1 MTILDQARLHFKE
14 EFFTARQFEKMTGVD
29 FKIAAMNL
37 TKRADEGK
45 ISKTSGNG
53 NTYFYFSEKQLKVQP
68 RYFNVLNTNIRIH
81 SSPEVSVDGSHRY
94 IINPKTPNT
103 TTALNYFEAHPEKY
117 IASKEKIIF
126 KCL

>member
-45 ISKTSGNG
+45 ILELQVMAIPISI
-53 NTYFYFSEKQLKVQP
+53 F
-68 RYFNVLNTNIRIH
+68 
-81 SSPEVSVDGSHRY
+81 
-94 IINPKTPNT
+94 PKN
-103 TTALNYFEAHPEKY
+103 
-117 IASKEKIIF
+117 S
-126 KCL
+126 